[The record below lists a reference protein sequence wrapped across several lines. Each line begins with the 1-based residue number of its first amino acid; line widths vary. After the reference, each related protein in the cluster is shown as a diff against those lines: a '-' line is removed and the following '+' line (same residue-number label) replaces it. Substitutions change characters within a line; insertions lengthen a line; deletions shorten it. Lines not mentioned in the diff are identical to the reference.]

1 MNSDDPHTR
10 IHHLEAELHKQS
22 ENCEKMSL
30 SLKQGEVDLKRK
42 DEEII
47 QQKNKLSLI
56 ELELQAV
63 KEERDQL
70 KQDIE
75 DSDLNKDQLVRKAWE
90 VRDEAVKRKN
100 AAEIEVSKERIA
112 TMQINSQL
120 LEAIQQKVELARQ
133 LSQWQEDMEQL
144 LEEQMKG
151 RLRDVEKHS
160 RNRRIS
166 SSSPNSG

>member
-1 MNSDDPHTR
+1 MPF
-10 IHHLEAELHKQS
+10 Q
-22 ENCEKMSL
+22 
-30 SLKQGEVDLKRK
+30 
-42 DEEII
+42 
-47 QQKNKLSLI
+47 LSLI

-120 LEAIQQKVELARQ
+120 LEAIQQKVELSKQ

-166 SSSPNSG
+166 SSSPNSGDENSSIVSGRASKLLSFFQRTTT

>member
-1 MNSDDPHTR
+1 
-10 IHHLEAELHKQS
+10 
-22 ENCEKMSL
+22 MSL
-30 SLKQGEVDLKRK
+30 L
-42 DEEII
+42 
-47 QQKNKLSLI
+47 
-56 ELELQAV
+56 ELEMRAV
-63 KEERDQL
+63 KEERNQL

-75 DSDLNKDQLVRKAWE
+75 DSSLSQDQLIRKAWE

-120 LEAIQQKVELARQ
+120 LEAIQQKVELSKQ

-144 LEEQMKG
+144 LEEQMRG
-151 RLRDVEKHS
+151 RLRDVEKNS

-166 SSSPNSG
+166 TSSPNSGDESSSIVSGRASKLLSFFQRTTS

>member
-1 MNSDDPHTR
+1 M
-10 IHHLEAELHKQS
+10 
-22 ENCEKMSL
+22 
-30 SLKQGEVDLKRK
+30 
-42 DEEII
+42 
-47 QQKNKLSLI
+47 
-56 ELELQAV
+56 ELELKAV

-75 DSDLNKDQLVRKAWE
+75 DSGLSKDQLVRKAWE
-90 VRDEAVKRKN
+90 VRDEATKRKN

-120 LEAIQQKVELARQ
+120 LEAIQQKVELSKQ

-151 RLRDVEKHS
+151 RLRDVEKNS

-166 SSSPNSG
+166 SSSPNSGDENSSIVSGRASKLLSFFQRTSS

>member
-1 MNSDDPHTR
+1 M
-10 IHHLEAELHKQS
+10 
-22 ENCEKMSL
+22 
-30 SLKQGEVDLKRK
+30 
-42 DEEII
+42 
-47 QQKNKLSLI
+47 
-56 ELELQAV
+56 ELELKAV

-120 LEAIQQKVELARQ
+120 LEAIQQKVELFTIA
-133 LSQWQEDMEQL
+133 
-144 LEEQMKG
+144 
-151 RLRDVEKHS
+151 
-160 RNRRIS
+160 IY
-166 SSSPNSG
+166 

>member
-1 MNSDDPHTR
+1 MY
-10 IHHLEAELHKQS
+10 IMLFYFAFQ
-22 ENCEKMSL
+22 L
-30 SLKQGEVDLKRK
+30 SLV
-42 DEEII
+42 
-47 QQKNKLSLI
+47 

-120 LEAIQQKVELARQ
+120 LEAIQQKVELSKQ

-160 RNRRIS
+160 RSRRIS
-166 SSSPNSG
+166 SSSPNSGDESSSIVSGRASKLLSFFQRTAT